1 MVGRRLSL
9 LILCVGPLA
18 CGGGGAAGTDRIG
31 PVDLTQAP
39 ATLSMTC
46 GGTASLSFEMPCL
59 IGFNLA
65 GQDLNAAGVHATE
78 CRLAQPDQPLAWSFL
93 FPLAGVRGDPA
104 TSLQAPR
111 DLPTVTGT
119 QQAIVLEGQPA
130 TMSSATGDLRFSKVD
145 PTARAFIGT
154 FTGTVVWTSATG
166 AQTPCQIDGP
176 FWGAP
181 GDFL

>member
-1 MVGRRLSL
+1 MIGRGLSL
-9 LILCVGPLA
+9 LVLCVGPLA
-18 CGGGGAAGTDRIG
+18 CGGGGTPTRTDRIG

-46 GGTASLSFEMPCL
+46 TGIASLSFEMPCL
-59 IGFNLA
+59 IGF
-65 GQDLNAAGVHATE
+65 DLPGAAGVHATE
-78 CRLAQPDQPLAWSFL
+78 CRLAQTDRPLVWSFL
-93 FPLAGVRGDPA
+93 FPLASVRADPS
-104 TSLQAPR
+104 TSLRAPL
-111 DLPTVTGT
+111 DLPTVTGI
-119 QQAIVLEGQPA
+119 QQPIVLEGEPA
-130 TMSSATGDLRFSKVD
+130 TMSSVTGDLMFSKVD

-154 FTGTVVWTSATG
+154 FTGTVVWTSTTG